1 MSVLPAGSEVDVTVT
16 YLEMTA
22 RPAYDRPSLPLGP
35 AHGVDPGRGATRS
48 GISWTSTA
56 RWARPTSGPNRFDDD
71 REALRTFVQ
80 DPSVTLY
87 TLLRTGWPAG
97 FFLLDARQMGSAT
110 LLFRPGASGDRHETG
125 RLPAEKPPSTWGWD
139 RPGVERMTV
148 NTCTLDHPRA
158 LGLYQKAGFAPVGQK
173 TYTRVLSQPRPS
185 QTATGDVR
193 DAQEPDTAAA

>member
-35 AHGVDPGRGATRS
+35 PTALIPAEAPPVWYFLDLYRAVGEAYE
-48 GISWTSTA
+48 WTD
-56 RWARPTSGPNRFDDD
+56 RFDDD

-97 FFLLDARQMGSAT
+97 FFLLDARKMGVCDLAYFGLVPQAIGMKLGGY
-110 LLFRPGASGDRHETG
+110 LLKTAIH
-125 RLPAEKPPSTWGWD
+125 LGWD

-173 TYTRVLSQPRPS
+173 TYTRVLSQPRAL
-185 QTATGDVR
+185 QTATG
-193 DAQEPDTAAA
+193 T